1 MTTKQEETSKKTIDR
16 LMTIDDILNMFPGK
30 AQRLSYEINRAG
42 LHCVGCHAATWETLE
57 GGTRKHGINEEKLLE
72 LIDRLNK
79 LLDEPEDEASVTLTP
94 RAAKKYLEILEEDG
108 KQGWG
113 LRFDEIK
120 AGCSGFE
127 YQLDYSEKALEDDE
141 IFESHGVQIHLKK
154 GKVSRLVGSTIDYVD
169 GLNGTGFKVSNPN
182 VKKSCGCGTSH
193 GY

>member
-1 MTTKQEETSKKTIDR
+1 MTTKQEESSKKYIDR

-94 RAAKKYLEILEEDG
+94 RAAKKYLEILDEDG